1 MTRTTLAGHAHSRPL
16 SRAAL
21 TACVLCAA
29 FIMLCGASE
38 AANYYND
45 IDVASG
51 NASDWST
58 NLSSNVSVVS
68 GNITVYGGAMLNLSK
83 AIIVMNCSSPRN
95 ITVKDGAAMNVS
107 NSTINQTGASYYDW
121 RYEKGSTG
129 SLIDSVIEGNA
140 SKKEGTG
147 VGIYTNYLTIS
158 NSTFKNKEYGIKMQ
172 SSYYTSIA
180 NCTVTNNT
188 YGIWMDSSHHNNLTN
203 NSVDGSDNAGIY
215 LKSSDYNTLSD
226 NTANSSSYGIY
237 LLSSW
242 NNDLKNN
249 TANSNTKSGIYLQ
262 NSTNNDLNNNAAN
275 SNPKGISL
283 DSSDDN
289 TLGGN
294 RMNTSTEY
302 GLYVTGKYNNR
313 IDPYNNTVGGEPVY
327 YYYDYAGGALNNTII
342 TKTKVCNLGRIT
354 LINSSDFTLQ
364 NITIINNSG
373 GIYIWGSSGSR
384 VTDSMLRNTSFGIYI
399 TGSSDSSAANNNISG
414 NIYQGI
420 NIYQSD
426 GAVITNNTLTVNA
439 EGVRVSG
446 GSDISINSNT
456 MQSNTEGIYISGSN
470 NTSAAGNTIS
480 SGEHG
485 IYLADVINNTIFN
498 NTAAN
503 SNYGIYVIDSSSN
516 NITYN
521 NASNNSNYGIY
532 ITNSFS
538 NNITNNNA
546 SNNSNGIYLY
556 ESNDNNLSANILQN
570 NIEGITLKYYSKN
583 NTIKD
588 NNISKNK
595 NNISIEITDYSDY
608 NTLYASQKS
617 DKSDIIKV
625 DRCSNTRIVPNASYV
640 NESIYLVDDVEVVL
654 LDAVFNES
662 SINIT
667 ANALLTVE
675 WRVDVQVKVGY
686 QNIRGANVSIYYKNG
701 ERAWSNV
708 TTTERDGSLDN
719 TALPEIIQY
728 TLNKTNIRNET
739 PYYQPINVTANETL
753 FGDGFTP
760 DTYINR
766 TDITVIV
773 MLQKY
778 SANGYCYYCH
788 RDKMKFEQ
796 SDHAVN
802 NKTCGPINC
811 TDCHNRTDSEA
822 VPHTFTSGPDLLISR
837 SPQLCYDGNGD
848 RKACHRPTG
857 DYQLNLSGFPVGG
870 LGGRLDQKTEFT
882 NYTSHHPVD
891 GVNMSCDSCHDNHGA
906 SAEYAG
912 PKNGSEQDPPWW
924 TGMYGNIWTIN
935 ESYRRADH
943 DLKRYFY
950 TGNDTLGK
958 LTKLTKGPHTGNYTA
973 SGAFGGYHPEAFE
986 LCYTCHLEEDK
997 MNTTNQKTNFWEPNY
1012 TTSHSGLEKFAANL
1026 HAFHLVNKSDIT
1038 SGCRNCHNPH
1048 GSPHPRMT
1056 RDDALY
1062 GNGTGNSTGGFFAFF
1077 NNSTYPA
1084 YRLTNSSD
1092 WDNATLNKG
1101 AYITKNIY
1109 DGGWGSPN
1117 ERPEKNCNCHEFDP
1131 PQPGEPFDPN
1141 NVILRNH
1148 SYIRNFTT
1156 VTPTGGPNCS
1166 YCHSS
1171 EYHIPYKINATVNYT
1186 AVKMGMH
1193 ANLNKECNI
1202 TLWAERRGFNVSNVS
1217 SDNKICWGCHAT
1229 DGNPPYPNFHPDRSL
1244 NPYKCAKC
1252 HGSYQPP
1259 HVNASVNYN
1268 ASIVRSH
1275 GPTTGGNAS
1284 TGVQT
1289 DIGRGGS
1296 CHDCHSPSRII
1307 DINLTRYDHTT
1318 VLGNVSHYGVNRTEG
1333 ENGKFNVAGHLFN
1346 TMECL
1351 WCHNDSANASAWGNA
1366 TQMYNTTPHIH
1377 NVSWNNTVCLECH
1390 VEGNSR
1396 GSIKY
1401 NITSFHSTNK
1411 TDRPMWTGGPD
1422 CVVCH
1427 KLNNQ
1432 FNYTAVN
1439 TTAILHDIHA
1449 NINERIDQSPYIS
1462 VDPAS
1467 KLCWVCH
1474 DSTGDEVYSMGD
1486 RYTSPWKCRDCHT
1499 PSGERRYTTQHNTI
1513 MPYLVE
1519 EHQPD
1524 AKYVRTNKKGKPNGT
1539 CAFCHNNSIDTNHKD
1554 TSAGNIGNT
1563 LEAVVS
1569 HYGLNRTYG
1578 GMLMTASNRST
1589 DCIYCH
1595 NSSVNGSRWGNATQI
1610 RLGIHGNASANK
1622 SSDCW
1627 DCHADNA
1634 TILSQKGFHN
1644 GTMRFGGG
1652 PNCTQC
1658 HDIGGIATNV
1668 NITSINSSMHGS
1680 IRNSTVFEY
1689 YESQPC
1695 WVCHGDGSEPL
1706 NKTHPVRAKNPYQ
1719 CDYCH
1724 ASEAGNMY
1732 AKNYSKLP
1740 PPLVYE
1746 HIPNGTYIHT
1756 NVRGAPNGTCQYC
1769 HNNSIDI
1776 YNNDTYPGRELTNY
1790 LLANVSH
1797 YGLNRT
1803 HNMLMA
1809 QNANSTDCLY
1819 CHGSRDNGTKW
1830 GSAIQATHGAAS
1842 NAECWGCHN
1851 RTGGGGMPLTFH
1863 AINQSYGDTSDCL
1876 RCHDI
1881 NNPESREGYKWVN
1894 GTAVRESVHSAVNN
1908 GTSDINRTCWAC
1920 HFTNGTVTNITDHT
1934 ARRGYPGNPPPYNCW
1949 ECHNT
1954 SAKPYADVS
1963 DAANVTEH
1971 LFNSTNV
1978 RAIRNAANETE
1989 SCLACH
1995 NLNETKVSGYNI
2007 TNATY
2012 SNLSYVSHYARNY
2025 TELSSRRNL
2034 TNSTEYCSYCHNN
2047 ASGVFAGFI
2056 DQPFINK
2063 SCQNITHGSNCSACH
2078 GAGRIHD
2085 ASINKSLGAD
2095 CLGCHG
2101 DMNSSIA
2108 PGYYV
2113 NMNMFNESVHRIR
2126 PGFNCTDCHT
2136 MTGYSNRSYN
2146 HPSLEF
2152 GWKWCECCHSY
2163 QADPLNM
2170 TQRHNATSNPLLYL
2184 LNVNGN
2190 LTSVVNITECTFCH
2204 NATAYS
2210 NAVANYNNSTA
2221 ANYTT
2226 NNCRYCHE
2234 YPDKG
2239 NVTGQSWY

>member
-1 MTRTTLAGHAHSRPL
+1 MTRTTLAGHIRSRLL
-16 SRAAL
+16 SRAVL
-21 TACVLCAA
+21 TAFALCAA

-38 AANYYND
+38 AADYGD
-45 IDVASG
+45 IDVTSG
-51 NASDWST
+51 NADQWST
-58 NLSSNVSVVS
+58 NLSSNVSTVS
-68 GNITVYGGAMLNLSK
+68 GNITVYGGAMLNLSN
-83 AIIVMNCSSPRN
+83 ATIVMNCSSLRN
-95 ITVKDGAAMNVS
+95 ITVKDGATMNVS
-107 NSTINQTGASYYDW
+107 SSTINQTGASYYDW
-121 RYEKGSTG
+121 RYESGGTG
-129 SLIDSVIEGNA
+129 SLTDSIIEGNA
-140 SKKEGTG
+140 STKEGTG
-147 VGIYTNYLTIS
+147 VGIYTNDLTIS
-158 NSTFKNKEYGIKMQ
+158 NSTFRNKEYGIKMQ

-249 TANSNTKSGIYLQ
+249 AANSNTYGGIYLQ
-262 NSTNNDLNNNAAN
+262 NSTGNVLIN
-275 SNPKGISL
+275 STVNSSQKGISL
-283 DSSDDN
+283 YSSWDN
-289 TLGGN
+289 TLDGN
-294 RMNTSTEY
+294 RMNNNTGY
-302 GLYVTGKYNNR
+302 GLYVEGKYDNR
-313 IDPYNNTVGGEPVY
+313 IDPYNNTVGDEPVY
-327 YYYDYAGGALNNTII
+327 YFYNKTGGSLNDKNI
-342 TKTKVCNLGRIT
+342 TETKVCNLGRIT
-354 LINSSDFTLQ
+354 LINSTGFTLK
-364 NITIINNSG
+364 NITIINNSA
-373 GIYIWGSSGSR
+373 GIYLRGSGGSTVNDSKLQNTSVGINIIGSSNSIA
-384 VTDSMLRNTSFGIYI
+384 D
-399 TGSSDSSAANNNISG
+399 NNNISG
-414 NIYQGI
+414 NDRGI
-420 NIYQSD
+420 DIYQSD
-426 GAVITNNTLTVNA
+426 GAVITNNILTGNA
-439 EGVRVSG
+439 AGVRVSG
-446 GSDISINSNT
+446 GSNDITINSNT
-456 MQSNTEGIYISGSN
+456 MQSNTRGIYVSGSN
-470 NTSAAGNTIS
+470 NTIAAGNTIT
-480 SGEHG
+480 SGERG
-485 IYLADVINNTIFN
+485 IYLANVINNTIFN

-521 NASNNSNYGIY
+521 NASNNSNAGIY
-532 ITNSFS
+532 ISNSFS
-538 NNITNNNA
+538 NSITGNNA
-546 SNNSNGIYLY
+546 SNNSNSGIYLY
-556 ESNDNNLSANILQN
+556 ESNYNNLSANALRN
-570 NIEGITLKYYSKN
+570 NTEGIALKYYSKN
-583 NTIKD
+583 NTID
-588 NNISKNK
+588 NNTISN
-595 NNISIEITDYSDY
+595 NNIGIGLKDYSDY
-608 NTLYASQKS
+608 NTLYVSQKS
-617 DKSDIIKV
+617 DVIKV
-625 DRCSNTRIVPNASYV
+625 DRCSNTKIVPNASYV
-640 NESIYLVDDVEVVL
+640 NESIYLVDDVEVIL

-662 SINIT
+662 SVVIEN
-667 ANALLTVE
+667 NASLTVA

-686 QNIRGANVSIYYKNG
+686 QNIRGADVSIYYNNSAVAWNG
-701 ERAWSNV
+701 

-728 TLNKTNIRNET
+728 TNKSGIKNTD
-739 PYYQPINVTANETL
+739 YQPIDVTANETL
-753 FGDGFTP
+753 FGDG
-760 DTYINR
+760 YINDTTIDR
-766 TDITVIV
+766 TGITVV
-773 MLQKY
+773 VVLQKY
-778 SANGYCYYCH
+778 SANGNCYYCH

-796 SDHAVN
+796 SEHAN
-802 NKTCGPINC
+802 NSKPGPNYC
-811 TDCHNRTDSEA
+811 TDCHNKTDSEA
-822 VPHTFTSGPDLLISR
+822 VPHTFTSGPDLLVSR
-837 SPQLCYDGNGD
+837 SPQLCYDGSGD
-848 RKACHRPTG
+848 RRACHRSPNENMS
-857 DYQLNLSGFPVGG
+857 NLSGFPVGG
-870 LGGRLDQKTEFT
+870 LGGRLDQKTEF
-882 NYTSHHPVD
+882 NQTSHHPVD
-891 GVNMSCDSCHDNHGA
+891 GVNMSCYSCHDNHGA

-912 PKNGSEQDPPWW
+912 PKNGSEEYPPWLDIDSS
-924 TGMYGNIWTIN
+924 IWTIN
-935 ESYRRADH
+935 ESYKIADH

-950 TGNDTLGK
+950 TGDETLGT
-958 LTKLTKGPHTGNYTA
+958 LTYDYENYWYVATGA
-973 SGAFGGYHPEAFE
+973 LGGYHPEAFE

-997 MNTTNQKTNFWEPNY
+997 MNTTVQKTNFWEPNY

-1026 HAFHLVNKSDIT
+1026 HAFHLINQSDLT

-1048 GSPHPRMT
+1048 GSPNPRMT
-1056 RDDALY
+1056 RNESLY
-1062 GNGTGNSTGGFFAFF
+1062 DPVNSTGGFFAFH
-1077 NNSTYPA
+1077 NGTNATYPA
-1084 YRLTNSSD
+1084 YKLTDPND
-1092 WDNATLNKG
+1092 WNNATLNKG
-1101 AYITKNIY
+1101 AYLTKNIY
-1109 DGGWGSPN
+1109 YGGWGTTSSQTSY
-1117 ERPEKNCNCHEFDP
+1117 CACHGSTPGELPLPPSFDP
-1131 PQPGEPFDPN
+1131 TAPIPSK
-1141 NVILRNH
+1141 H
-1148 SYIRNFTT
+1148 SYIRTQLLP
-1156 VTPTGGPNCS
+1156 VAPTGGPNCS
-1166 YCHSS
+1166 YCHNS
-1171 EYHIPYKINATVNYT
+1171 EYAVPYNINATVNYT
-1186 AVKMGMH
+1186 AVNMGMH
-1193 ANLNKECNI
+1193 ANLNKDCNI
-1202 TLWAERRGFNVSNVS
+1202 TLWAERRGFDVSNVS
-1217 SDNKICWGCHAT
+1217 SDNRICWGCHAANGT
-1229 DGNPPYPNFHPDRSL
+1229 PPYPNFHPDRSL

-1259 HVNASVNYN
+1259 HVNASAKYS
-1268 ASIVRSH
+1268 ADIVRSH

-1307 DINLTRYDHTT
+1307 DINLNQYNHTT

-1333 ENGKFNVAGHLFN
+1333 ESGKFNVTRPLFN

-1377 NVSWNNTVCLECH
+1377 NISWNNTVCIECH

-1427 KLNNQ
+1427 KLNNP

-1439 TTAILHDIHA
+1439 TTAISHDIHA
-1449 NINERIDQSPYIS
+1449 NINQRIDQSPYIS

-1486 RYTSPWKCRDCHT
+1486 RYTAPWKCRDCHT

-1524 AKYVRTNKKGKPNGT
+1524 ATYVRTNKKGKPNGT
-1539 CAFCHNNSIDTNHKD
+1539 CVFCHNNSIDIDHDD
-1554 TSAGNIGNT
+1554 TSEGNITNT

-1569 HYGLNRTYG
+1569 HYGLNSTHSK
-1578 GMLMTASNRST
+1578 LMATGSNST

-1595 NSSVNGSRWGNATQI
+1595 NNSANGTKWGSATQI
-1610 RLGIHGNASANK
+1610 LLGVHGNASANK

-1627 DCHADNA
+1627 FCHSADNET

-1652 PNCTQC
+1652 PNCTEC
-1658 HDIGGIATNV
+1658 HDIGGIAVNV
-1668 NITSINSSMHGS
+1668 NITSIGGSMHGG
-1680 IRNSTVFEY
+1680 IRNGTVHEY

-1706 NKTHPVRAKNPYQ
+1706 NKTHPSRAKNPYQ

-1809 QNANSTDCLY
+1809 QNENSTDCLY

-1842 NAECWGCHN
+1842 NAECWECHN

-1881 NNPESREGYKWVN
+1881 SVNGSQSNYTWVN
-1894 GTAVRESVHSAVNN
+1894 GTAVRESVHSAVND
-1908 GTSDINRTCWAC
+1908 GATDINRTCWAC

-1949 ECHNT
+1949 ECHNAT
-1954 SAKPYADVS
+1954 AKPYANVS
-1963 DAANVTEH
+1963 NAANVTEH
-1971 LFNSTNV
+1971 LVNSKNV
-1978 RAIRNAANETE
+1978 RAVRNAANETE

-2007 TNATY
+2007 TNANY

-2025 TELSSRRNL
+2025 TELSSQRNL
-2034 TNSTEYCSYCHNN
+2034 TNNTKYCSYCHNN

-2056 DQPFINK
+2056 DQPFIDR

-2113 NMNMFNESVHRIR
+2113 NMTIFNASVHRIR

-2146 HPSLEF
+2146 HPSLEY

-2170 TQRHNATSNPLLYL
+2170 TDRHNVTFDPFNYT
-2184 LNVNGN
+2184 LNVSGN

-2210 NAVANYNNSTA
+2210 NAVANYYNSTA
-2221 ANYTT
+2221 ANYTL